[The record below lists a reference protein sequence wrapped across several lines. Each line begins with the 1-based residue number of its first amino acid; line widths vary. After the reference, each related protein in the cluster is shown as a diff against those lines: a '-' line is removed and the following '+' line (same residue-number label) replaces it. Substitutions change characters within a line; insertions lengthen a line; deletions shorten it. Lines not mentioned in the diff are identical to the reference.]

1 MKRFKP
7 YLFLAPALLVLGG
20 LFLSAL
26 FSALA
31 QSLGYFPFAGLTEPT
46 LHYFRGVFSRPDFVQ
61 ALGFSFQISLV
72 SSLVAVVLG
81 VVLSFLLANSRLG
94 EGAAGVIYR
103 VPIVVPH
110 VVAALLVFNL
120 LARTGVVPRFF
131 FHLGLVDRPGAL
143 PDLVFDRFG
152 LGVILAY
159 AWKEIPFI
167 ALVVYA
173 VLRNFNMQLYET
185 ALNLGATPRKAIW
198 HVVLPLLVPS
208 IRSAF
213 ILVFAFSFGAF
224 EVPFLLG
231 PTFPRTLPV
240 LAYNAYM
247 NPDLAARPYAMVL
260 CVLLTGIALVLV
272 WACSRAFRSE
282 GEFRP

>member
-7 YLFLAPALLVLGG
+7 YVFLAPALFVLGG
-20 LFLSAL
+20 LFLSSL

-31 QSLGYFPFAGLTEPT
+31 QSLGYFPFAGLHEPT
-46 LHYFRGVFSRPDFVQ
+46 LRYFAEVLSRPDFLQ
-61 ALGFSFQISLV
+61 ALLFSLQISLV
-72 SSLVAVVLG
+72 SSLLAVALG
-81 VVLSFLLANSRLG
+81 VVLAFLLANSRLG
-94 EGAAGVIYR
+94 EGAASVIYR

-120 LARTGVVPRFF
+120 LARTGVVPRLL
-131 FHLGLVDRPGAL
+131 FHLGLVDRPGVL

-152 LGVILAY
+152 LGVIMAY

-167 ALVVYA
+167 ALVVYT
-173 VLRNFNMQLYET
+173 VLRNFNLRLYET
-185 ALNLGATPRKAIW
+185 ALNLGATPWKAIR
-198 HVVLPLLVPS
+198 HVVLPLLFPS

-231 PTFPRTLPV
+231 PTFPRVLPV

-247 NPDLAARPYAMVL
+247 NPDLGARPYAMVL
-260 CVLLTGIALVLV
+260 CVLLTAISLVLV

-282 GEFRP
+282 GEARP

>member
-1 MKRFKP
+1 MN
-7 YLFLAPALLVLGG
+7 
-20 LFLSAL
+20 AL
-26 FSALA
+26 FSALVQA
-31 QSLGYFPFAGLTEPT
+31 LGIFPFAGLTEPT
-46 LHYFRGVFSRPDFVQ
+46 LRYFVEVLSGPDF
-61 ALGFSFQISLV
+61 LRSLFFSLHISLV
-72 SSLVAVVLG
+72 SSVVAVVAG
-81 VVLSFLLANSRLG
+81 VVLAFLLANSRLG
-94 EGAAGVIYR
+94 QGAASVIYR

-120 LARTGVVPRFF
+120 MARTGLFPRFL
-131 FHLGLVDRPGAL
+131 FHMGLVKSPATL
-143 PDLVFDRFG
+143 PALVFDRFG

-159 AWKEIPFI
+159 VWKEIPFI

-173 VLRNFNMQLYET
+173 VLRNFNMRLYET
-185 ALNLGATPRKAIW
+185 ALNLGATPWKAIR

-240 LAYNAYM
+240 LAYNAYL
-247 NPDLAARPYAMVL
+247 NPDLAARPRAMVL
-260 CVLLTGIALVLV
+260 CVLLTAISLILV

-282 GEFRP
+282 GEVPS